1 MRNGKRLIDMEL
13 INLDKVQSVLEEY
26 GRDVRN
32 AFQDNLIKGDRISSG
47 KLLNSVEYSVEFNG
61 VSYLVKLSLED
72 YWKYL
77 EEGVRGKD
85 NPSSPFANPG
95 WKAYPFILD
104 WITVKP
110 VVPRPNKD
118 GKLPTPRQLAGA
130 ITYSIVE
137 KGTQPTND
145 LEKAIEQVNGLY
157 KDKLV
162 YALRDDM
169 DRVLKL
175 IVGDIQG
182 EMPEVRL

>member
-1 MRNGKRLIDMEL
+1 MKQL

-85 NPSSPFANPG
+85 NPSSPFDNPG

-145 LEKAIEQVNGLY
+145 LEKAIGQVNELY

-169 DRVLKL
+169 DRVLKV